1 MNGATYLTEQI
12 IVRHFYSAVRLI
24 VTFLALSTSVLRAQS
39 PIPVG
44 PIRVGLEPVVTG
56 LNGNLT
62 GNTANTRKQFI
73 PIDMSPLGDGRQIIL
88 TLGGHVRLLQADGT
102 LAAGA
107 YLDTFNGVSSPLPGD
122 LNFRDIGNTGIAAHP
137 GFLDPQSRGY
147 GKFYTLTAELPDIF
161 PADFDDGVDS
171 VMDSVVTEWT
181 VAPSAIASATQLSLG
196 ANVTKRE
203 ILRSARPGIIHTLI
217 DITFTNDEYLI
228 VPSGDGGGNAFPNT
242 EGNAFGQ
249 DRFTNAQDP
258 TNIMGSVLRLDP
270 LALPGDTRPAG
281 GQNGQYRIHP
291 DNWGV
296 TDGDP
301 DTPGETLAY
310 GVRSPYRVTVDRQTN
325 DIYLG
330 DVGESSREEI
340 SRIVNGG
347 NYGWGAYEGSLLVR
361 PEIAPGPGEPPATP
375 PMFELYSNLNGQS
388 ESVNIVGGFV
398 YRGSEIP
405 ALQGKY
411 VFADTGENEFTQ
423 PTNVLE
429 LYYGDPNTTS
439 ASTRDNLF
447 QLQIELPDG
456 MSLPDRIW
464 SIAEDSDGEL
474 FLLVGPSRGDLFTV
488 GPGETDG
495 SILKLVAATGPP
507 NGIAG
512 DVNQDGIVDNQDVL
526 AMKAGWY
533 TTGHASSYQK
543 YTHGDLNLDGIT
555 NLQDLYLLHE
565 ALLGSGS
572 GADLISQVPEP
583 SATALLLVV
592 LVTSLSTAMRRSRGV
607 L

>member
-1 MNGATYLTEQI
+1 M
-12 IVRHFYSAVRLI
+12 RHFFSAVVVV
-24 VTFLALSTSVLRAQS
+24 VTYFSLATSGLLAQS

-44 PIRVGLEPVVTG
+44 PIRVGLEPVVAG

-181 VAPSAIASATQLSLG
+181 VAPPAITSATQLSLG

-217 DITFTNDEYLI
+217 DIAFTNDEYLI

-270 LALPGDTRPAG
+270 LALPGDTRPVG

-296 TDGDP
+296 TDADP

-330 DVGESSREEI
+330 DVGENSREEI

-361 PEIAPGPGEPPATP
+361 PAIAPGPGEPPHTP
-375 PMFELYSNLNGQS
+375 PLFELYHNLNGQS
-388 ESVNIVGGFV
+388 ESVNVVGGFV

-488 GPGETDG
+488 GAGETDG

-512 DVNQDGIVDNQDVL
+512 DVNQDGMVDDEDLL

-533 TTGHASSYQK
+533 TTGHDSSYLK

-572 GADLISQVPEP
+572 GADLHLQVPEP
-583 SATALLLVV
+583 ATIALLIIAAIASLSATK
-592 LVTSLSTAMRRSRGV
+592 RRARGV